1 MNILFLADP
10 NSIHDIKWISFFTEK
25 YNCFLVMRPY
35 SAEVM
40 GKENFSAFEEKHH
53 VKILGVIEDFSLRH
67 FFRTIKQFQFLN
79 TEIRSHKIDLLH
91 IMYAEPNALW
101 AYFRNSLNIPIV
113 LTTRGTDVL
122 KTIPFFFNNPGILN
136 KLVAACY
143 KKALLKCDV
152 ITCTS
157 YQQKESVLK
166 LTAKK
171 AQKVEVIRTGVDIDK
186 ILGDTTVFKLSELE
200 GGKYVFFP
208 RAMRPLYQ
216 HEFAI
221 SAIKLLPEE
230 IRNKFSFV
238 FIDKNSADNN
248 YVSLIRNEM
257 NDCEANFIWLN
268 NLEQSV
274 LFQTYK
280 NASLVVMTPASDG
293 SPVSAIETML
303 CKVPLILPPLPYDKD
318 LFSEGVVFFESWKA
332 EDLALQIESLL
343 EGDQKLNTES
353 SFQNAINLAD
363 RKREMTKLGKI
374 YSEIAPKKS

>member
-1 MNILFLADP
+1 
-10 NSIHDIKWISFFTEK
+10 
-25 YNCFLVMRPY
+25 MRPY